1 VQAINNLEV
10 DEQNELEDLSYE
22 FMTNA
27 FTIFEEEIAETEQK
41 VPALNLI
48 VTTMYTLTCFGEEN
62 FETLVSNAISFS
74 SKLLKKN
81 MQCEAITLAS
91 HLFYCNF

>member
-1 VQAINNLEV
+1 VQAINNLEHS
-10 DEQNELEDLSYE
+10 EQVELEDLSYE

-48 VTTMYTLTCFGEEN
+48 VTTMYTLTCFSSEN

-81 MQCEAITLAS
+81 M
-91 HLFYCNF
+91 